1 MGIDYQKW
9 LRGNGCCC
17 GHTHKKVDE
26 TCDCDSIWL
35 ELSKQHTD
43 DLILQDEIDTKLDI
57 SAYTPTDLSDYYT
70 KEEVDELIPS
80 GSPVSVDSELSLIS
94 TNPVQNKVI
103 TEALNGKLD
112 ASAYTPT
119 DLSNY
124 ATKSEL
130 IQYINNLQQ
139 QINSLI
145 ASISGCCGQTGETQ
159 YRWVTMTGDND
170 YWCSGT
176 TKYSLEKE
184 QYSEDGINW
193 NDVSPEETRHGNTI
207 LEENCVDCGYVPPT
221 PTGTTKALVISTF
234 DLEEDLSGKT
244 TYKASNDCNNVESVG
259 MCVLTPHGSSN
270 RCVDGLNCSTSITSS
285 DLDNIVEGDRYAFV
299 THTYKS
305 NSVIGNSEFYNTD
318 VDNVTLMSGITSI
331 GDYAFANNQYLE
343 KVGRPQMGYYSPASY
358 HLDLAS
364 IGNYAFA
371 NNPSLTDVTL
381 YGLNGVPTLGTG
393 AFDNC
398 PNLTR
403 IIVDTNLV
411 NEFKSAPGWS
421 TYSSIIYP
429 ASN

>member
-70 KEEVDELIPS
+70 KEEVDELIPDVPSLSGYATEQWVLDKHYISGVDLSDYYTKEQVDALIPS

-139 QINSLI
+139 QINSLLS
-145 ASISGCCGQTGETQ
+145 AVSGCCSQTGETQ

-221 PTGTTKALVISTF
+221 PITGDFKYYVTTTGGTVYSAKCNCDVEDEDYDPMCYELVAHDIPVATTG
-234 DLEEDLSGKT
+234 DMKT
-244 TYKASNDCNNVESVG
+244 ATVG
-259 MCVLTPHGSSN
+259 
-270 RCVDGLNCSTSITSS
+270 NCIT
-285 DLDNIVEGDRYAFV
+285 
-299 THTYKS
+299 
-305 NSVIGNSEFYNTD
+305 VIG
-318 VDNVTLMSGITSI
+318 VDTFVHRN
-331 GDYAFANNQYLE
+331 
-343 KVGRPQMGYYSPASY
+343 
-358 HLDLAS
+358 
-364 IGNYAFA
+364 
-371 NNPSLTDVTL
+371 SLTDIYLPSSV
-381 YGLNGVPTLGTG
+381 G
-393 AFDNC
+393 AIKNLLLEGC
-398 PNLTR
+398 TSMQNLTIDR
-403 IIVDTNLV
+403 ETPPTFYQMPGASGVGLFFPTSAQEVIPSGFKIYVPSTAV
-411 NEFKSAPGWS
+411 NAYKTATTWER
-421 TYSSIIYP
+421 YSDYIFAI
-429 ASN
+429 